1 MGFILGIGGLF
12 AVVLAAFL
20 VFVNRATRPGD
31 TPTERRRRDQ
41 IGARRVRGGS
51 IL

>member
-1 MGFILGIGGLF
+1 MGLILGIGGLF

-31 TPTERRRRDQ
+31 TPAERRRRDQ
-41 IGARRVRGGS
+41 MASRRLRGGS
-51 IL
+51 VL